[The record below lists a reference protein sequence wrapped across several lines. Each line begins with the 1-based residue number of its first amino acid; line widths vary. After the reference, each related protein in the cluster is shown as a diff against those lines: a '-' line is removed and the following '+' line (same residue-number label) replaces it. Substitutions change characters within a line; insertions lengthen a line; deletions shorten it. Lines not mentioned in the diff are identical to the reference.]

1 MITGSVNAL
10 DRALLC
16 VLQRMLLVAK
26 TIIVASHNP
35 VKIEAAQKGF
45 AAMFPDEEFVFQGV
59 SVPSG
64 VSDQPMS
71 QAETRQGAE
80 NRVRAAWQACPG
92 AAYAIGIEGGVQDGA
107 EGLGVSAWIC
117 VTDGQTMGRAMTGLF
132 FLPQEVA
139 DLIHQGL
146 ELGDA
151 DDRVFGR
158 SNSKQ
163 ANGSIGLLTDDA
175 LTRTDYYV
183 QAVIMALIPFKKPQ
197 FTWK

>member
-1 MITGSVNAL
+1 MTKRIA
-10 DRALLC
+10 
-16 VLQRMLLVAK
+16 
-26 TIIVASHNP
+26 VASHNP

-45 AAMFPDEEFVFQGV
+45 AAMFPDETFTFEGV

-80 NRVRAAWQACPG
+80 NRVQAAWETCPG
-92 AAYAIGIEGGVQDGA
+92 MDYTIGIEGGVEDGP
-107 EGLGVSAWIC
+107 EGLRVFAWIC
-117 VTDGQTMGRAMTGLF
+117 VTDGRTMGRAQTGLF

-158 SNSKQ
+158 ANSKQ

-175 LTRTDYYV
+175 LTRADYYV

-197 FTWK
+197 FTWKSV

>member
-1 MITGSVNAL
+1 MT
-10 DRALLC
+10 
-16 VLQRMLLVAK
+16 K
-26 TIIVASHNP
+26 TIVVASHNP

-45 AAMFPDEEFVFQGV
+45 AAMFPDETFTFQGV

-71 QAETRQGAE
+71 QTETRQGAE
-80 NRVRAAWQACPG
+80 NRVQAAWAACPG
-92 AAYAIGIEGGVQDGA
+92 ADYAIGIEGGVEDGPG
-107 EGLGVSAWIC
+107 GLCVFAWIC
-117 VTDGQTMGRAMTGLF
+117 VTDGCTMGRAQTGLF

-139 DLIHQGL
+139 ELIRQGL

-158 SNSKQ
+158 ANSKQ

-175 LTRTDYYV
+175 LTRADYYI
-183 QAVIMALIPFKKPQ
+183 QTVIMALIPFKKPQ
-197 FTWK
+197 FTWM

>member
-1 MITGSVNAL
+1 MS
-10 DRALLC
+10 
-16 VLQRMLLVAK
+16 K
-26 TIIVASHNP
+26 TIVVASHNP

-45 AAMFPDEEFVFQGV
+45 AAMFPDEMFTFQGV

-64 VSDQPMS
+64 VRDQPMS
-71 QAETRQGAE
+71 QTETRQGAE
-80 NRVRAAWQACPG
+80 NRVQAAWAACPG
-92 AAYAIGIEGGVQDGA
+92 ATYAIGIEGGVEDGA
-107 EGLGVSAWIC
+107 EGLHVFAWIC
-117 VTDGQTMGRAMTGLF
+117 VTNGQTMGRAMTGMF
-132 FLPQEVA
+132 YLPQEVA

-158 SNSKQ
+158 ANSKQ

-175 LTRTDYYV
+175 LTRADYYV